1 MARSRRLRGNHS
13 CPMADEGSDIMA
25 SGEKPS
31 WGGNFLEKFKRSPLA
46 RVIGAV
52 AIVASAAGLAAGCES
67 TSASG
72 GPGYSLSANNIIE
85 RSKTGS
91 PKSGWF
97 GHCLPSKYNPK
108 RCYLEFCDGRTL
120 VGFVS
125 EDVSTEY
132 TEVKDIINDEL
143 IEGSFANDKV
153 IPNYD
158 ECKGSTYTFKTTEEN
173 NAVKVELLR
182 IDDMTSTIGKHSEEG
197 EKYVIKKETDKSS
210 SSSSPRYSI
219 SPEEK

>member
-1 MARSRRLRGNHS
+1 MK
-13 CPMADEGSDIMA
+13 
-25 SGEKPS
+25 KPS
-31 WGGNFLEKFKRSPLA
+31 VEFLATAVEKTSV
-46 RVIGAV
+46 RVIACL
-52 AIVASAAGLAAGCES
+52 AGLAVAASGLAGCES

-72 GPGYSLSANNIIE
+72 SPGYSLSANNIIE

-97 GHCLPSKYNPK
+97 GHCLPSKYNPE
-108 RCYLEFCDGRTL
+108 RCHIEFCDGRTL

-125 EDVSTEY
+125 EDVKTNY

-143 IEGSFANDKV
+143 IEGSFVNDKV

-182 IDDMTSTIGKHSEEG
+182 IDDMTSTIGNHSEEG
-197 EKYVIKKETDKSS
+197 KKYVIKKETDKSS

-219 SPEEK
+219 SLEGK

>member
-1 MARSRRLRGNHS
+1 MK
-13 CPMADEGSDIMA
+13 
-25 SGEKPS
+25 KPS
-31 WGGNFLEKFKRSPLA
+31 VELLATAVEKTSV
-46 RVIGAV
+46 RVIACL
-52 AIVASAAGLAAGCES
+52 AGLAVAASGLAGCES

-72 GPGYSLSANNIIE
+72 SPGYSLSANNIIK

-97 GHCLPSKYNPK
+97 GHCLPSKDSPE
-108 RCYLEFCDGRTL
+108 RCHIEFCDGRTL

-125 EDVSTEY
+125 KDVKTNY

-143 IEGSFANDKV
+143 IEGSFVNDKV

-182 IDDMTSTIGKHSEEG
+182 IDDMTSTIGNHSEEG
-197 EKYVIKKETDKSS
+197 KKYVIKKETDKSS

-219 SPEEK
+219 SLEGK

>member
-1 MARSRRLRGNHS
+1 MK
-13 CPMADEGSDIMA
+13 
-25 SGEKPS
+25 KPS
-31 WGGNFLEKFKRSPLA
+31 VEFLATAVEKTSVR
-46 RVIGAV
+46 
-52 AIVASAAGLAAGCES
+52 AIACLAGLAVAASGLAGCES

-97 GHCLPSKYNPK
+97 GHCLPSKDEPE
-108 RCYLEFCDGRTL
+108 RCYLELCDGNTL

-125 EDVSTEY
+125 ENVSTKY
-132 TEVKDIINDEL
+132 TEVKDIINREL
-143 IEGSFANDKV
+143 IKDSFTNDKV
-153 IPNYD
+153 IPNYY
-158 ECKGSTYTFKTTEEN
+158 ECEGSTYTFKTTEEN

-182 IDDMTSTIGKHSEEG
+182 LDDMTSIIGEHSEEG

-219 SPEEK
+219 SSEEK

>member
-1 MARSRRLRGNHS
+1 MK
-13 CPMADEGSDIMA
+13 
-25 SGEKPS
+25 KPS
-31 WGGNFLEKFKRSPLA
+31 VEFLATAVEKTSV
-46 RVIGAV
+46 RVIACL
-52 AIVASAAGLAAGCES
+52 AGLAVAASGLAGCES

-72 GPGYSLSANNIIE
+72 SPGYSLSANNIIE

-97 GHCLPSKYNPK
+97 GHCLPSKDSPE
-108 RCYLEFCDGRTL
+108 RCHIEFCDGRTL

-125 EDVSTEY
+125 EDVKTNY

-143 IEGSFANDKV
+143 IEGSFVNDKV
-153 IPNYD
+153 IPNYY
-158 ECKGSTYTFKTTEEN
+158 ECEGPTYTFKTTEEN

-182 IDDMTSTIGKHSEEG
+182 LDDMTSIIGEHSEEG

-210 SSSSPRYSI
+210 SSSSPQYSI
-219 SPEEK
+219 SLEEK

>member
-1 MARSRRLRGNHS
+1 MAAL
-13 CPMADEGSDIMA
+13 AVAA
-25 SGEKPS
+25 SG
-31 WGGNFLEKFKRSPLA
+31 L
-46 RVIGAV
+46 
-52 AIVASAAGLAAGCES
+52 AGCES

-72 GPGYSLSANNIIE
+72 GSGYSLSANNIIE

-97 GHCLPSKYNPK
+97 GHCLPSKDEPES
-108 RCYLEFCDGRTL
+108 CYLEFCDGNTL

-125 EDVSTEY
+125 EDVKTNY

-143 IEGSFANDKV
+143 IKGSFVNDKV

-158 ECKGSTYTFKTTEEN
+158 ECEGSTYTFKTTEEN

-182 IDDMTSTIGKHSEEG
+182 IDDMTSTIGNHSEEG
-197 EKYVIKKETDKSS
+197 KKYNIIKQTY
-210 SSSSPRYSI
+210 SSPSSTWYLI

>member
-1 MARSRRLRGNHS
+1 MK
-13 CPMADEGSDIMA
+13 
-25 SGEKPS
+25 KPS
-31 WGGNFLEKFKRSPLA
+31 VELLATAVEKTSV
-46 RVIGAV
+46 RVIACL
-52 AIVASAAGLAAGCES
+52 AGLAVAASGLAGCES

-72 GPGYSLSANNIIE
+72 SPGYSLSANNIIE

-97 GHCLPSKYNPK
+97 GHCLPSKDSPE
-108 RCYLEFCDGRTL
+108 RCHLEFCDGRTL

-125 EDVSTEY
+125 EDIKTNY

-143 IEGSFANDKV
+143 IEGSFVNDKV

-182 IDDMTSTIGKHSEEG
+182 IDDMTSTIGNHSEEG
-197 EKYVIKKETDKSS
+197 KKYVIKKETDKSS

-219 SPEEK
+219 SLEEK